1 MDQSKINVRYA
12 KAFFTL
18 AKEKGLTTEL
28 RSDAGLVADVCST
41 STDFNLLLDSPV
53 VKTSSKV
60 KAIRSIFQ
68 GRINSYSVNFL
79 ILITENKRE
88 KFIPG
93 IFRNLEDLYRQEE
106 GIKTVV
112 LTSVQPLND
121 STVTEVRQILE
132 KEFKSKV
139 ELSQKINPELIGGF
153 VLRVGDQQYDASIST
168 QLKKIKEQLLQTE
181 LK

>member
-28 RSDAGLVADVCST
+28 RNDAGLITDVCAKS
-41 STDFNLLLDSPV
+41 SDFNLLLNSPV
-53 VKTSSKV
+53 VKTAAKV
-60 KAIRSIFQ
+60 KAMLSIFE
-68 GRINSYSVNFL
+68 GKVNLLSLNFL
-79 ILITENKRE
+79 VLITENRRE
-88 KFIPG
+88 KYIPG

-106 GIKTVV
+106 GIKKA
-112 LTSVQPLND
+112 LMTSSQSLDD
-121 STVTEVRQILE
+121 SILLQVKQILE

-139 ELSQKINPELIGGF
+139 ELSHKIDEKLIGGF

-168 QLKKIKEQLLQTE
+168 QLRKIKEQLLQTE
-181 LK
+181 MK

>member
-18 AKEKGLTTEL
+18 AKEKGLMVEL
-28 RSDAGLVADVCST
+28 RQDAGLIANICST
-41 STDFNLLLDSPV
+41 STDFNQLLESPV
-53 VKTSSKV
+53 IKVSHKV
-60 KAIRSIFQ
+60 KAIKTIFEGKVNQ
-68 GRINSYSVNFL
+68 LSVNFL
-79 ILITENKRE
+79 VIITENKRE

-106 GIKTVV
+106 GIKTAV
-112 LTSVQPLND
+112 LTSAQPID
-121 STVTEVRQILE
+121 SSIILQIKQILE
-132 KEFKSKV
+132 KEYRAKV
-139 ELSQKINPELIGGF
+139 EMSQSVNEDLIGGF
-153 VLRVGDQQYDASIST
+153 ILRIDDNQYDASIST

>member
-28 RSDAGLVADVCST
+28 RKDAGLIADVCST
-41 STDFNLLLDSPV
+41 SPEFNLLLNSPV
-53 VKTSSKV
+53 VKTSAKV
-60 KAIRSIFQ
+60 KAIQSIFM
-68 GRINSYSVNFL
+68 GKVNILSLNFL
-79 ILITENKRE
+79 VLITENKRE

-93 IFRNLEDLYRQEE
+93 IFRNLEDLYRHEE
-106 GIKTVV
+106 GIKTAVM
-112 LTSVQPLND
+112 TSSQSLDNSILLQVK
-121 STVTEVRQILE
+121 QILE

-139 ELSQKINPELIGGF
+139 ELSHKIDEKLIGGF